1 MLQELRSNL
10 RLRLGLAV
18 IVSILVLNA
27 LLDWRDALAVSVDE
41 HRRLLTQLARLSQH
55 QEADQWQ
62 VRAAEAAEVLMQARA
77 QLWRQSSAGLAQAQV
92 QDWLNR
98 LLRQSGATAVSVR
111 VIEPEVALETSAL
124 RERLP
129 EDMRQLQSLRARVEF
144 ASDPAVLLV
153 LLAALNDSPQ
163 RVIVDTLIVK
173 PFKTELAL
181 TFWFELSSAKDPRP

>member
-1 MLQELRSNL
+1 MLEELRSNL
-10 RLRLGLAV
+10 RLRLGLAA
-18 IVSILVLNA
+18 IVAILALNG
-27 LLDWRDALAVSVDE
+27 LLDWRDALAVSAIE

-55 QEADQWQ
+55 QAADRWQARASEAG
-62 VRAAEAAEVLMQARA
+62 EALRQTRA
-77 QLWRQSSAGLAQAQV
+77 QLWQQSSAGLAQAHV

-98 LLRQSGATAVSVR
+98 LLRRSGATAPKVQ
-111 VIEPEVALETSAL
+111 VIEPELALETAAL

-129 EDMRQLQSLRARVEF
+129 EDLRQLQPLRARVEF

-173 PFKTELAL
+173 PFKTEVAL
-181 TFWFELSSAKDPRP
+181 TLWFDLVPGKETRP